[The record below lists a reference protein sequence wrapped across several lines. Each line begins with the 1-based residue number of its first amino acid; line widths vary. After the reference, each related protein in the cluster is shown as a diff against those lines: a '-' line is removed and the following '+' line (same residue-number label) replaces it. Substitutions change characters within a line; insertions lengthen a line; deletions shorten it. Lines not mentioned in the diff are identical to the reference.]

1 MTSFSET
8 NDIIFT
14 TAYKDINRGNWN
26 NFVRSNKTYIDYF
39 YNLADNIKYKLV
51 VYVECDIKEIMFNEH
66 TFNDNIIFIDMN
78 GVYTFYQKYLEKD
91 KIIINSE
98 IFKGKIPENRKNKP
112 ECLYSEY
119 NLINHSKIN
128 FVANTKRIFPNYKY
142 YSWIDFGIMNEK
154 IENIPNNIDISLL
167 QNKIIY
173 HCVHPPPTE
182 RISEEEMLKSD
193 QVYFLG
199 SAFIV
204 FRDLVEHFENIWEYK
219 IIQWQEQYIT
229 DDDQNLIL
237 QLYYN
242 CPGLF
247 QKIENTE
254 WFGIYRKLQKIKIKI
269 RYGTDKYNIDI
280 TEVVLRKCRKQ
291 NIIFITGD
299 DHLRNQLFTDP
310 LVGIK
315 KNIYIYN
322 NNFNIYEVV
331 NSNIFIDIGKQE
343 FFIENMHMIP
353 EYITNA
359 YNQVDAMNRLL
370 YIQST
375 MQIKY
380 GSFKE
385 ESFEQM
391 MSATYITGN
400 EKVLEIGGNIGR
412 NTLIIGKILNN
423 NNNNNLITL
432 ESDTETCV
440 QLLENKTINK
450 LDFYIEGSALSKR
463 KLIQKG
469 HDTFVSDNITIG
481 FKPVNT
487 ITLEELNHKYNI
499 KFDTLVLDCEGAFYY
514 ILLDMPEIIENI
526 KLIIMENDYRDISHK
541 EYIDRV
547 LINNGFRVDYVQS
560 GGWDPITCPFYNNF
574 YEVWVKI

>member
-1 MTSFSET
+1 MTSFRET

-14 TAYKDINRGNWN
+14 TAYKDINRGNWS
-26 NFVRSNKTYIDYF
+26 NFIRSNKTYIDYF
-39 YNLADNIKYKLV
+39 YNLADNIKYRLV
-51 VYVECDIKEIMFNEH
+51 VYVEFDIKELMIKEH

-78 GVYTFYQKYLEKD
+78 SVDTFYNKYLEKD
-91 KIIINSE
+91 NVIINSE

-128 FVANTKRIFPNYKY
+128 FVANTKQIFPNYKY
-142 YSWIDFGIMNEK
+142 YSWIDFGTMNEK

-167 QNKIIY
+167 QNKITY
-173 HCVHPPPTE
+173 HCVQSPPTE

-204 FRDLVEHFENIWEYK
+204 FRDLVEHFENIWENK
-219 IIQWQEQYIT
+219 IVQWQEQYIT

-237 QLYYN
+237 QLYYDS
-242 CPGLF
+242 PELF

-269 RYGTDKYNIDI
+269 GYGIDEYNIDI

-359 YNQVDAMNRLL
+359 YNQVDAINRLL
-370 YIQST
+370 HIQST
-375 MQIKY
+375 MQIKH

-391 MSATYITGN
+391 MSSTYITGN

-423 NNNNNLITL
+423 NNNNNLLTL

-440 QLLENKTINK
+440 QLLENKTINN

-487 ITLEELNHKYNI
+487 ITLEELNNKYNI

-541 EYIDRV
+541 EYIDTV
-547 LINNGFRVDYVQS
+547 LTNNGFRVDYVQS